1 MRSRTSVLISLGLG
15 LMAALMTVVYVRGRE
30 RQLYEE
36 VSPRSALI
44 ATRDIL
50 ANTVIDEQMVQRIS
64 VPQKYLQPKALAAVD
79 EVVGRV
85 ALVPIPAG
93 TQLLGTVLGDA
104 GRAALTFDIPR
115 GMRAVAIEVSDVTG
129 VGGLVRPGN
138 FVDVIGTFE
147 FGRPVLQAG
156 RVIYQDE
163 KTEVRTLLQ
172 NVPVVGV
179 NRDLRETA
187 GAPPPAETPQAR
199 AAATDRARAEAAM
212 RTVSLLVEPSRV
224 QELVL
229 AQEIGTLTLALRTN
243 LDQGQVEVTMLDPL
257 GLLHVQIP
265 VKPKRQALP
274 FRDIGRGIF

>member
-1 MRSRTSVLISLGLG
+1 MRSRTSVVISLGLG

-50 ANTVIDEQMVQRIS
+50 ANTVIDEQMVQRIN

-138 FVDVIGTFE
+138 FVDVVGTFE

-187 GAPPPAETPQAR
+187 AAPPPPEAPPAR
-199 AAATDRARAEAAM
+199 AAAERGRGETAM
-212 RTVSLLVEPSRV
+212 RTVTLLVEPSRV

-229 AQEIGTLTLALRTN
+229 AQDIGTLTLALRTN

-257 GLLHVQIP
+257 GLLQVQIP

-274 FRDIGRGIF
+274 FRDIGRGLF